1 MQRIGGEKPA
11 GLLRQN
17 DQSSYAFRQDADGVV
32 LPLVATAGAGGRNS
46 GRGFR
51 FAGEAR
57 QWPAGD
63 ATRVSGTL
71 LAVQRIASHNAL
83 GKQPQAF
90 TITAGS
96 MAAQLAEQRKLC
108 QPDQCEF
115 FSLLDPFRSYGRDWD
130 ELIRQSYGVGDLEAW
145 SASSGTVILAQVSFR
160 AYGPRRGWLA
170 CTVAHELA
178 HIRRNHF
185 FSTAITT
192 TTPADMPRRSDA
204 SNSAMPADAPRKNRR
219 IAIPR

>member
-1 MQRIGGEKPA
+1 MIKAAMRFDKMRMGSFCRWLPPLALAAGIVAAGF
-11 GLLRQN
+11 GLLAR
-17 DQSSYAFRQDADGVV
+17 RG
-32 LPLVATAGAGGRNS
+32 S
-46 GRGFR
+46 GQQAMPPEYR
-51 FAGEAR
+51 EL
-57 QWPAGD
+57 
-63 ATRVSGTL
+63 L